1 MSCSCA
7 LEYRSEV
14 ANFASTSFNTCSAAG
29 TANARSERRIRLLA
43 RTENENNGCGMHN
56 SAEYAAKRAI
66 AAKPILK
73 ILMHSLCN
81 MTCLEQQGLNPLWRR
96 HSCLQRRHSCRRLV
110 CHFASAAHPADQHR
124 YKQNSKPV

>member
-56 SAEYAAKRAI
+56 SAEYAAKRAV

-81 MTCLEQQGLNPLWRR
+81 MTQQSGAGAFF
-96 HSCLQRRHSCRRLV
+96 RLPTQQ
-110 CHFASAAHPADQHR
+110 AARLGVGFFRPPPATRSRDLSVYFLR
-124 YKQNSKPV
+124 GKRVATT